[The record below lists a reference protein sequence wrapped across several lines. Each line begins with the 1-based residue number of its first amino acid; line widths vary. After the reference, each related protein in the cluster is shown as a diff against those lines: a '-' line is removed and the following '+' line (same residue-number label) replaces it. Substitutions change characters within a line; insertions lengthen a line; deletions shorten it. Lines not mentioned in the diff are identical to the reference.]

1 MKHTN
6 MLDKTARI
14 DLDATAL
21 PRPNPRPAHPNQR
34 LASQALRTPASLA
47 PGPAPTLRWLG
58 SSILR
63 GCNIHH
69 DRTVLRIAVDFGVL
83 HGRSSASAGPDFADR
98 FIASFC
104 NAAQTPP
111 TAADDRPFHAALRS
125 ARGVPFEEVLLQAI
139 LAVERRLAFARNAYV
154 PLGMASVEPI
164 DAQRLPSQA
173 RLVWETSHPAQSRA
187 AARLALAGVLAL
199 LPAPLRAGLDGAPSD
214 FETALAAL
222 LQRARRR
229 RTSSSTSVIALAA
242 HARDIPC
249 QSIGGPHLQLGHGA
263 AQHMVYS
270 SVPAEAPLVAT
281 LLSRNKRKATQ
292 RLAQLGLPVTRQIAA
307 ASAEQALAAAA
318 KLGYPVVVKP
328 QSGKQGL
335 GVSVGLSRDD
345 EVGAAF
351 ERASHA
357 GSRVLVENF
366 VPGTTCRLLVIGGR
380 FVAAVEITV
389 PTVVGD
395 GTHRIDELIE
405 AMNRDPLRNGV
416 RLYEVVVDADLRA
429 CLARSGRTLAD
440 VPEAGHEVALRTA
453 ANASLGG
460 VTTDVTDRV
469 HASHRELAERAAQA
483 IGLSVAGIDVVSPDI
498 GRTCATVGTR
508 IIEVNA
514 RPGLDLH
521 VFPSRGGTR
530 DVGGAMI
537 ELMFPPGSTGSL
549 PTALVLGRRGARAVA
564 RELDAYLRE
573 RGRTTGLVTRK
584 AAVAG
589 SEAPA
594 PKQPLHESVAMLQR
608 DPRMQALIVAT
619 TPRHA
624 VARGLALESA
634 DVVALLA
641 GDGQGDAADDAQAVA
656 LALRVARRAIVV
668 EADDKAALRLL
679 HKMIETGTLERS
691 RLILVS
697 TRLRDPVVDAH
708 VAAGGAAVLGW
719 PDQNRE
725 RIVVRRRDG
734 TVPLQ
739 CGTVASD
746 PARPSPRA
754 TRARL
759 QAAALAWALDLPA
772 PARLVPWGIEAGA
785 AAAPLRSHEISA

>member
-1 MKHTN
+1 MKHAD
-6 MLDKTARI
+6 MFDKTTGI
-14 DLDATAL
+14 DLDAAAP
-21 PRPNPRPAHPNQR
+21 PRPGPGPAHPNKR
-34 LASQALRTPASLA
+34 LASPALPSGASSA

-69 DRTVLRIAVDFGVL
+69 DRTVLRINVDLGVL

-98 FIASFC
+98 FIARFS

-111 TAADDRPFHAALRS
+111 TAADNRSFHAALRT

-139 LAVERRLAFARNAYV
+139 LAVERRLAFARNDYV

-164 DAQRLPSQA
+164 DAHWLPSQA
-173 RLVWETSHPAQSRA
+173 RLVWETAHPAQSRA
-187 AARLALAGVLAL
+187 AARLALVGLLAL
-199 LPAPLRAGLDGAPSD
+199 LPAPLRTDLDGTPLD
-214 FETALAAL
+214 FDAELAAL

-229 RTSSSTSVIALAA
+229 RTPSSTSVIALAA
-242 HARDIPC
+242 HARGIPC
-249 QSIGGPHLQLGHGA
+249 ESLGGPYLQLGHGA
-263 AQHMVYS
+263 AQHMLYS
-270 SVPAEAPLVAT
+270 SVPAEMPLAAT
-281 LLSRNKRKATQ
+281 LLSRNKRKSTQ
-292 RLAQLGLPVTRQIAA
+292 RLAQLGLPVTRQVVV

-328 QSGKQGL
+328 LNGKQGR
-335 GVSVGLSRDD
+335 GVSVSLTRDD

-357 GSRVLVENF
+357 GSRVLVEDF

-389 PTVVGD
+389 PTVIGD
-395 GTHRIDELIE
+395 GTHRIDELIQ
-405 AMNRDPLRNGV
+405 AMNRDPMRNGV
-416 RLYEVVVDADLRA
+416 RLCEVVVDADLLA
-429 CLARSGRTLAD
+429 CLARSGLTLGD
-440 VPEAGHEVALRTA
+440 VPEAGREIALRTA
-453 ANASLGG
+453 ANTSLGG
-460 VTTDVTDRV
+460 VGTDVTDRV
-469 HASHRELAERAAQA
+469 HVSHRELAERAAQA

-498 GRTCATVGTR
+498 GRPCAQVGTR

-521 VFPSRGGTR
+521 VFPRHGR
-530 DVGGAMI
+530 AHDVGGAMV
-537 ELMFPPGSTGSL
+537 EQMFPPGTTGRL
-549 PTALVLGRRGARAVA
+549 PTALVLGRRGTRAVA
-564 RELDAYLRE
+564 RELDAQLRE

-584 AAVAG
+584 AAFVGGQALAPGLPMHEAVAT
-589 SEAPA
+589 
-594 PKQPLHESVAMLQR
+594 MQR
-608 DPRMQALIVAT
+608 DPRMQALVVVT

-641 GDGQGDAADDAQAVA
+641 GDGQDDALDEPQAVA

-668 EADDKAALRLL
+668 EADNQAALRMLQ
-679 HKMIETGTLERS
+679 KMIETGALERM
-691 RLILVS
+691 RLILVG

-708 VAAGGAAVLGW
+708 VAAGGTAVLGW
-719 PDQNRE
+719 SDAYGE
-725 RIVVRRRDG
+725 RIVVSRHGG
-734 TVPLQ
+734 TVPVQ
-739 CGTVASD
+739 RSAATAGPV
-746 PARPSPRA
+746 RPGQRA
-754 TRARL
+754 TRARV

-772 PARLVPWGIEAGA
+772 PGRAGA
-785 AAAPLRSHEISA
+785 SGLGATAAAPHDTQETDA